1 MDKKPAANPA
11 RPAQPTPQQ
20 GTVAPLQAPLNG
32 FLPNQPIPP
41 QMMNFVTDP
50 ALAAAAA
57 SSLFPPQAMLSNPNA
72 FLTMPQLFPSG
83 VPGMQAPPNAATKPD
98 ATTAASMPTNVAP
111 SQPPQMVVNQTMQTG
126 FSSRS
131 IQTNG
136 AGSTPWNQP
145 IVPTSGPLQPGM
157 MPFPQPGKPADA
169 KAAAAA
175 TPSAMQVHLAA
186 ATAAAAAV
194 PNSKKPVVKPG
205 QNDAGRKKSEMT
217 AEEKARA
224 NRERN
229 REHAR
234 STRLRKKAY
243 VQKLKELV
251 EGLHAERTEEVR
263 KRRVAVQHLAEKQN
277 VRRAVVRSFLR
288 FHSSY
293 EGDERKWM
301 TILENHFWFKQPVT
315 PYRSFRRVEIEQVC
329 CVLLL
334 VVPFS
339 RCGMQAHRCDSP
351 ILPDLSGMPSIKRH
365 RRNDC

>member
-1 MDKKPAANPA
+1 MDKKPPANPSQ
-11 RPAQPTPQQ
+11 PAQSAAPQQ
-20 GTVAPLQAPLNG
+20 GTVPSLPLI
-32 FLPNQPIPP
+32 PNQPIPP

-72 FLTMPQLFPSG
+72 FLTMPQFFPG
-83 VPGMQAPPNAATKPD
+83 IQAAAAMQAPPNIPKAPD
-98 ATTAASMPTNVAP
+98 GTAAGSAAMPPT
-111 SQPPQMVVNQTMQTG
+111 QPPQMVVNQNIQTG
-126 FSSRS
+126 FNSRS

-136 AGSTPWNQP
+136 TPQTPWNQP
-145 IVPTSGPLQPGM
+145 MLPTSGALLPGM
-157 MPFPQPGKPADA
+157 VPIPQPGAKPLDP
-169 KAAAAA
+169 KAAA

-194 PNSKKPVVKPG
+194 PNNKKTGTKAG
-205 QNDAGRKKSEMT
+205 QKDSGKKKSEMT
-217 AEEKARA
+217 AEEKAKA
-224 NRERN
+224 NRDRN

-293 EGDERKWM
+293 EGDPRKWM
-301 TILENHFWFKQPVT
+301 TILEDNFWFKQPVT
-315 PYRSFRRVEIEQVC
+315 PYRSFRRVEIEQVRN
-329 CVLLL
+329 LLL
-334 VVPFS
+334 VRVA
-339 RCGMQAHRCDSP
+339 RCS
-351 ILPDLSGMPSIKRH
+351 
-365 RRNDC
+365 

>member
-1 MDKKPAANPA
+1 MNGAPI
-11 RPAQPTPQQ
+11 
-20 GTVAPLQAPLNG
+20 VAP
-32 FLPNQPIPP
+32 NQGISP
-41 QMMNFVTDP
+41 QIMNFVTDP

-72 FLTMPQLFPSG
+72 FFSLPPHLFPG
-83 VPGMQAPPNAATKPD
+83 AAVMQAPPNIPTTDAAQVG
-98 ATTAASMPTNVAP
+98 AIAS
-111 SQPPQMVVNQTMQTG
+111 SQPPHMVVNQTMQTG

-136 AGSTPWNQP
+136 ASTPWNQP
-145 IVPTSGPLQPGM
+145 LLPTSTAFPAGM
-157 MPFPQPGKPADA
+157 VPIPQAAKPADSTVVA
-169 KAAAAA
+169 QAA

-194 PNSKKPVVKPG
+194 PNSKKPASGKSVNQKE
-205 QNDAGRKKSEMT
+205 RKKSEMT
-217 AEEKARA
+217 SEEKAKA
-224 NRERN
+224 NRDRN

-288 FHSSY
+288 FHSNF
-293 EGDERKWM
+293 EGDPRKWM
-301 TILENHFWFKQPVT
+301 TILEDNFWLKQPVT
-315 PYRSFRRVEIEQVC
+315 PYRSFRRVEIEQVR
-329 CVLLL
+329 VLFVLA
-334 VVPFS
+334 VICSKQFTV
-339 RCGMQAHRCDSP
+339 G
-351 ILPDLSGMPSIKRH
+351 
-365 RRNDC
+365 